1 MVHPAALLHGGL
13 AAGHHLEHLG
23 THRSH
28 CHLPVRM
35 VSQRFKCNLWIWE
48 LFLAQV
54 AWIGGLYLCSLKTF
68 SCPGHMTWWPSW
80 PTMAPSST
88 SSPSSLSSTSSTEA
102 WEARW
107 WCACK
112 LSSLSMVYSSLPIFH
127 HWSKYFSQWFHGLGH
142 RDESNCTSEPW
153 SEYTGDY

>member
-35 VSQRFKCNLWIWE
+35 VSQRFKCNLWN
-48 LFLAQV
+48 
-54 AWIGGLYLCSLKTF
+54 LKFPASGRRNWRTLHVF
-68 SCPGHMTWWPSW
+68 FENIFCPGHMTWWPSW

-88 SSPSSLSSTSSTEA
+88 SLPSSLSSTSSTEA

-127 HWSKYFSQWFHGLGH
+127 PWSKYFSQWFHGLGH

-153 SEYTGDY
+153 SEYTGEY